1 MLAVEVEVSL
11 WVEKSKLV
19 DGVVGACLEEFLA
32 NDLVGLGEIAC
43 VGTFLRVLALLSVSA
58 HSCLVWLS
66 AFLGLDLVRRFLID
80 GGLYFDTALRNAR
93 V

>member
-32 NDLVGLGEIAC
+32 NYLVGLGAIAC
-43 VGTFLRVLALLSVSA
+43 VGTFLRGLVLLSVSA
-58 HSCLVWLS
+58 HASLVWLS
-66 AFLGLDLVRRFLID
+66 AFVGLDLVRC
-80 GGLYFDTALRNAR
+80 
-93 V
+93 